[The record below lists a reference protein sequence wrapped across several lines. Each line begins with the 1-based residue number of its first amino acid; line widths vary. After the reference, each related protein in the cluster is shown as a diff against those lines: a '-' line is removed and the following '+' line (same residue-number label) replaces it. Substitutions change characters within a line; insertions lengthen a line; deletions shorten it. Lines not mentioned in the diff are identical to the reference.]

1 MLSQRTIGRFQR
13 FLEELFR
20 PQFYGESSA
29 VTPRS
34 YYTMLYEA
42 DVPGQLLDL
51 IASRTMWDPAVLA
64 RALHEGVAIAQ
75 ASGKAPHKGISEDD
89 RAVGDVYVL
98 CFAAVAL
105 NRYEQLDYDH
115 RVFFEDSGRALVE
128 SLSADGYRYE
138 RGVLTTHTG
147 EVVSP
152 TPLNEKRAKT
162 VATSAP
168 PKRAPEGVANGLE
181 RQENEL
187 QPPHEQGRPW
197 TRDQKLIVWSII
209 ATILVGAL
217 AIPEFRGWLT
227 LQFHKLQ
234 FHMH

>member
-20 PQFYGESSA
+20 PQFYGEIS
-29 VTPRS
+29 VLTPRS

-42 DVPGQLLDL
+42 DVPGELLDL
-51 IASRTMWDPAVLA
+51 IASRTKWDPAVLV
-64 RALHEGVAIAQ
+64 RALHEGVAIAE
-75 ASGKAPHKGISEDD
+75 ASGKASSKGVSEHD

-98 CFAAVAL
+98 CFAAAAL

-138 RGVLTTHTG
+138 RGVLTYGG

-152 TPLNEKRAKT
+152 APLNGKQVKT
-162 VATSAP
+162 VATSEP
-168 PKRAPEGVANGLE
+168 PKRVPKGGANALEGDENGIHT
-181 RQENEL
+181 Q
-187 QPPHEQGRPW
+187 HEQRRPW

-227 LQFHKLQ
+227 LQFHKLLI
-234 FHMH
+234 HSY